1 MDFNDV
7 SNVALDFM
15 NRDHQEATDLINQLL
30 SLISA
35 TENGEAK
42 IEEIN
47 TLLAELFTHNSE
59 HFAREEEQMLKFNF
73 PAYPIHKAA
82 HERVIAEMTTKISS
96 WQRNNDL
103 PHLKEYI
110 GQTLPDW
117 FIGHVETMD
126 TMTAMFVVRSGG

>member
-7 SNVALDFM
+7 PNVALDFM
-15 NRDHQEATDLINQLL
+15 NRDHKEATDLINQLL

-82 HERVIAEMTTKISS
+82 HERVIAEMTTEISS

-103 PHLKEYI
+103 PRLKEYV

-117 FIGHVETMD
+117 FIGHIETMD